1 MTASALADALPAD
14 PILERRALVQATARR
29 SLGRRKALSAIMLG
43 GCGLAF
49 VIASTVLVWIV
60 YLLVSKGLQWMS
72 VAFFTQDP
80 QSPTVFQPNNLG
92 GIRNAIVGSLVIDGL
107 AVAIAVPIGV
117 LAGFL
122 MAESEN
128 AFANAVRTTT
138 EVMTGLPSILF
149 GIFIYEFM
157 ILKYHYHFSGM
168 LGSFALAILM
178 VPVIMKA
185 SEIAFRA
192 VPHSLKEAGLSLGLS
207 KGKVGSRIVAPAAV
221 PGLLTAVLLATSR
234 AVGETAPLLWVIGNT
249 YITSWS
255 LSKEQS
261 AVPLSSI
268 YNYFLN
274 GTPQQ
279 QAFAWGSALFLVA
292 VVLLLNLG
300 SRLLAAFIQRERR

>member
-1 MTASALADALPAD
+1 
-14 PILERRALVQATARR
+14 
-29 SLGRRKALSAIMLG
+29 MLG
-43 GCGLAF
+43 LCGLAF
-49 VIASTVLVWIV
+49 VVASTVLIWIV
-60 YLLVSKGLQWMS
+60 YLLVSKGLHWIS

-80 QSPTVFQPNNLG
+80 QIPTVFQPNNLG
-92 GIRNAIVGSLVIDGL
+92 GIKNAIVGSVVIDGI

-122 MAESEN
+122 MAESQN
-128 AFANAVRTTT
+128 LFANAVRTTT

-149 GIFIYEFM
+149 GIFIYEFL
-157 ILKYHYHFSGM
+157 ILKYHYHFSGI

-207 KGKVGSRIVAPAAV
+207 KGKVASRIVAPAAV

-255 LSKEQS
+255 PLKEQT
-261 AVPLSSI
+261 AGPLSI
-268 YNYFLN
+268 YNSFLN
-274 GTPQQ
+274 GSSQQ
-279 QAFAWGSALFLVA
+279 QAFAWGSALFLVF

-300 SRLLAAFIQRERR
+300 SRLVAAFIQRERR